1 MISPEPLEQLVEQDT
16 FAEMLALLE
25 PEDLAIAALRLEG
38 LSDSQ
43 IAALLHVD
51 PRTVGWRMEKAQ
63 LRIMEVLP
71 ELAPFLRG
79 RRRLSPPPLSGQSP
93 PLERGWLC
101 DWGGGADEPLPELRR
116 LD

>member
-1 MISPEPLEQLVEQDT
+1 MEQDT
-16 FAEMLALLE
+16 FAELLALLE
-25 PEDLAIAALRLEG
+25 PEDLIIAALRLEG

-43 IAALLHVD
+43 IAALLDVD

-63 LRIMEVLP
+63 LRIMEALP

-79 RRRLSPPPLSGQSP
+79 RRRLSPQPLSEQSP

-101 DWGGGADEPLPELRR
+101 NWDEGADEPLPELWN